1 MSTKFYTLLT
11 DIGAAKLA
19 SAAALGVPLKI
30 THMAV
35 GDGGGTL
42 PTPDAKQTALVNEK
56 RRAALNMLYID
67 PQNSSQIIAEQVI
80 PENEGGWWIREV
92 GLFDESGALIAV
104 GNCPESYKPQLAEGS
119 GRTQTVR
126 MVLITS
132 STDNITLKIDP
143 AVVLATRKYVDDKVL
158 ELKVYV
164 DDQMAKHLAAPD
176 PHSQYAPKES
186 PTFTGTPK
194 APTPA
199 AGNNTTQVATT
210 AFVQAALTAL
220 INGAPAT
227 LDTLKE
233 IAAAINNDPNFST
246 TINNA
251 LALKAPLSSPALTGT
266 PTAPTAAQSVN
277 NTQIAT
283 TAFVKSAIA
292 AMVGSAPAAL
302 DTLNELASALGNDP
316 NFATTMLNA
325 LAGKQPLDNTLTN
338 LSGKDVAGLLAYLGL
353 GEGSALPVGVP
364 VPWPSATPPTGWLKC
379 NGAAFSAEEYPELA
393 KAYPTNK
400 LPDLRGEFIRGWD
413 DGRGIDTGRALL
425 NWQPHTILDH
435 AHYMELWTGDGLAAG
450 SAREGVNPGILA
462 TYGDGG
468 IVKTDEPGLRVPSS
482 LRAISSRSVKRFG
495 EISGKVGTE
504 TRPRNIAFNYIVRAA

>member
-35 GDGGGTL
+35 GDGGGAL

-158 ELKVYV
+158 ELKVFV
-164 DDQMAKHLAAPD
+164 DDKMAKHLAAPD

-186 PTFTGTPK
+186 PTLTGTPK

-199 AGNNTTQVATT
+199 EGNNTTQIATT
-210 AFVQAALTAL
+210 AFVQAALMAL

-233 IAAAINNDPNFST
+233 IAAAINNDPKFST

-251 LALKAPLSSPALTGT
+251 LALKAPLLSPALTGT

-302 DTLNELASALGNDP
+302 DTLNELAAALGNDP

-353 GEGSALPVGVP
+353 GEAAKRNVGNGENQIPDMSFWTVTGGNGNFVIRQPDGLIIQMVTVSISGPVAMNGMTDNAYAITGSNKSYIATATLPFVFPNKVLGVIPLVSTTAYGGVSSNITGSYATAVCSFAAVRGNNTIVFKVDKPLNAAFPSDTSVSAL
-364 VPWPSATPPTGWLKC
+364 
-379 NGAAFSAEEYPELA
+379 
-393 KAYPTNK
+393 
-400 LPDLRGEFIRGWD
+400 II
-413 DGRGIDTGRALL
+413 GR
-425 NWQPHTILDH
+425 
-435 AHYMELWTGDGLAAG
+435 
-450 SAREGVNPGILA
+450 
-462 TYGDGG
+462 
-468 IVKTDEPGLRVPSS
+468 
-482 LRAISSRSVKRFG
+482 
-495 EISGKVGTE
+495 
-504 TRPRNIAFNYIVRAA
+504 

>member
-35 GDGGGTL
+35 GDGGGVL

-67 PQNSSQIIAEQVI
+67 PQNRSQIIAEQVI

-126 MVLITS
+126 IVLITS

-143 AVVLATRKYVDDKVL
+143 AVVLATRKYVDDKAL

-164 DDQMAKHLAAPD
+164 DDLMAKHLAAPD

-199 AGNNTTQVATT
+199 AGNNTTQLATT

-233 IAAAINNDPNFST
+233 IAVAINNDPKFST

-302 DTLNELASALGNDP
+302 DTLNELAAALGNDP

-338 LSGKDVAGLLAYLGL
+338 LSGKDVAGLLTYLGL

-364 VPWPSATPPTGWLKC
+364 VPWPSVTPPTGWLKC

-393 KAYPTNK
+393 KAYPSGK

-413 DGRGIDTGRALL
+413 DGRGVDTGRAILSAQEWLTGSHCHYIRSWDAWNNTVLEPNDRQGDSLL
-425 NWQPHTILDH
+425 STDNAVQ
-435 AHYMELWTGDGLAAG
+435 
-450 SAREGVNPGILA
+450 EGAINGRFNSQYR
-462 TYGDGG
+462 TEFSGG
-468 IVKTDEPGLRVPSS
+468 N
-482 LRAISSRSVKRFG
+482 
-495 EISGKVGTE
+495 E

>member
-30 THMAV
+30 TYMAV
-35 GDGGGTL
+35 GDGGGVL

-143 AVVLATRKYVDDKVL
+143 AVVLATRKYVDDKAL
-158 ELKVYV
+158 ELKVYA

-176 PHSQYAPKES
+176 PHSQYAPKAS

-220 INGAPAT
+220 INGTPAT

-292 AMVGSAPAAL
+292 GMVGSAPAAL
-302 DTLNELASALGNDP
+302 DTLNELAAALGNDP

-338 LSGKDVAGLLAYLGL
+338 LSGKDVAGLLTYLGL
-353 GEGSALPVGVP
+353 GEGAPAIGVP
-364 VPWPSATPPTGWLKC
+364 FFWPSAAMPNTVIDSWSSMVFLKF
-379 NGAAFSAEEYPELA
+379 NGAKFSATDYPVLA
-393 KAYPTNK
+393 KVFPSLV
-400 LPDLRGEFIRGWD
+400 LPEARGDFIRIWD
-413 DGRGIDTGRALL
+413 DGRGADGGRELL
-425 NWQPHTILDH
+425 SWQEATNFSQFAGNIGGGAGH
-435 AHYMELWTGDGLAAG
+435 AINFHDGIAGNQPGFSRFNFTSNSVGDG
-450 SAREGVNPGILA
+450 VNFVA
-462 TYGDGG
+462 
-468 IVKTDEPGLRVPSS
+468 V
-482 LRAISSRSVKRFG
+482 
-495 EISGKVGTE
+495 
-504 TRPRNIAFNYIVRAA
+504 RPRNIAFNFLVRAK

>member
-35 GDGGGTL
+35 GDGGGVL

-143 AVVLATRKYVDDKVL
+143 AVVLATRKYVDDKAL
-158 ELKVYV
+158 ELKVYA

-176 PHSQYAPKES
+176 PHSQYAPKAS

-199 AGNNTTQVATT
+199 AGDNTTQVATT

-292 AMVGSAPAAL
+292 GMVGSAPAAL
-302 DTLNELASALGNDP
+302 DTLNELAAALGNDP

-353 GEGSALPVGVP
+353 GEAAKRDVG
-364 VPWPSATPPTGWLKC
+364 TGENQIPDMASFASGDGWM
-379 NGAAFSAEEYPELA
+379 
-393 KAYPTNK
+393 K
-400 LPDLRGEFIRGWD
+400 LPNGKILQY
-413 DGRGIDTGRALL
+413 GRGAVTPTLSTQTMRITFSIPFPKKVDCAMLT
-425 NWQPHTILDH
+425 H
-435 AHYMELWTGDGLAAG
+435 
-450 SAREGVNPGILA
+450 S
-462 TYGDGG
+462 GDGG
-468 IVKTDEPGLRVPSS
+468 APLGAGRGFMMTAEGPTLTGFNSAYRTASTSS
-482 LRAISSRSVKRFG
+482 TVSMNYSWWAVG
-495 EISGKVGTE
+495 E
-504 TRPRNIAFNYIVRAA
+504 

>member
-158 ELKVYV
+158 ELKVFV
-164 DDQMAKHLAAPD
+164 DDKMAKHLAAPD

-186 PTFTGTPK
+186 PTLTGTPK

-199 AGNNTTQVATT
+199 EGNNTTQIATT
-210 AFVQAALTAL
+210 AFVQAALMAL

-227 LDTLKE
+227 LDTMKE
-233 IAAAINNDPNFST
+233 IAAAINNDPKFST

-251 LALKAPLSSPALTGT
+251 LALKAPLLSPALTGT

-302 DTLNELASALGNDP
+302 DTLNELAAALGNDP

-338 LSGKDVAGLLAYLGL
+338 LSGKDVAGLLSYLGL

-413 DGRGIDTGRALL
+413 DGRGIDT
-425 NWQPHTILDH
+425 
-435 AHYMELWTGDGLAAG
+435 
-450 SAREGVNPGILA
+450 
-462 TYGDGG
+462 
-468 IVKTDEPGLRVPSS
+468 
-482 LRAISSRSVKRFG
+482 SRSLLSSQGDAIRNIIGALVDVRFNTYPSDSGVFTTSVIGDASSDSIKGGYAKRVTFDASRVVPTAN
-495 EISGKVGTE
+495 EN
-504 TRPRNIAFNYIVRAA
+504 RPRNIAFNYIVRAA